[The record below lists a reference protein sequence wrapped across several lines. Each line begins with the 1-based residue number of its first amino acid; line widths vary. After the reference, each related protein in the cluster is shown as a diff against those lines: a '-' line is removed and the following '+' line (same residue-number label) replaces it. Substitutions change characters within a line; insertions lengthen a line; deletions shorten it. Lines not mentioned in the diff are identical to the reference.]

1 MRGFLL
7 LENSVC
13 FYRGNIVIYIYI
25 YKREAFLLAEKKTK
39 KVLTKEEK
47 KKKLKEELESW
58 FFCLFFVIIFIAA
71 FAFYGMKSAL
81 FGG

>member
-1 MRGFLL
+1 MRDFLL
-7 LENSVC
+7 SENNIC

-25 YKREAFLLAEKKTK
+25 NKKEALSLAEKKVK

-58 FFCLFFVIIFIAA
+58 FFCLFFVLIFVAA
-71 FAFYGMKSAL
+71 FAFYAVKSPL